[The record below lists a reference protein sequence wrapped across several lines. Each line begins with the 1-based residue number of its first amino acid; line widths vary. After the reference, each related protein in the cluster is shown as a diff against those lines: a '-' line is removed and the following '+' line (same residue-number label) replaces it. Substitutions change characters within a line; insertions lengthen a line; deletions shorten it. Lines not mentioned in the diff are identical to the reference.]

1 MGWGLKVKNVII
13 VSGEQPHLLVTRKVT
28 QNIRP
33 SFSHKRVLTWS
44 DAGVVLGMRLHSAV
58 VWVWDWDLVW
68 VWDWIYMLQWFG
80 YETEIT
86 CCSGLGIRLRLHSA
100 VVWVWDWDYML
111 QWFGY
116 ETEITFCSGLGLRL
130 RLHSAVVWVWDW
142 DYTYLNVRLE
152 ARLLGLMCSLSR
164 IIRHKSQVYNIVL
177 FETQSSVYV
186 PYTTWK

>member
-28 QNIRP
+28 QNTGP

-44 DAGVVLGMRLHSAV
+44 GAGVVLGMRLRFHSAV
-58 VWVWDWDLVW
+58 VWV
-68 VWDWIYMLQWFG
+68 
-80 YETEIT
+80 ET
-86 CCSGLGIRLRLHSA
+86 
-100 VVWVWDWDYML
+100 DYIQ

-116 ETEITFCSGLGLRL
+116 ETEITFSSGLGLRL